1 MKLKDFLKI
10 MYLENLGSV
19 RVCSYRDYLQY
30 SLEVVLCKTP
40 CDDIYG
46 FDSNYLDCE
55 IKLVKAES
63 DSISQ
68 APYLYIYI
76 EY

>member
-40 CDDIYG
+40 CDDIYR
-46 FDSNYLDCE
+46 FF
-55 IKLVKAES
+55 I
-63 DSISQ
+63 
-68 APYLYIYI
+68 
-76 EY
+76 